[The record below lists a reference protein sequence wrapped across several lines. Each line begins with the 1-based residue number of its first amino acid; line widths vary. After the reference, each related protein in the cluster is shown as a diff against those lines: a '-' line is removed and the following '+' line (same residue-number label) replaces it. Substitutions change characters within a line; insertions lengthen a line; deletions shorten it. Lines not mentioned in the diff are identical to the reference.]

1 MEKFI
6 MSLTVP
12 LLIVQINTHSSSSL
26 SANTNSFITP
36 PSLITQTELMFILH
50 VLAAEIAVL

>member
-1 MEKFI
+1 

-26 SANTNSFITP
+26 LANTNSFITP